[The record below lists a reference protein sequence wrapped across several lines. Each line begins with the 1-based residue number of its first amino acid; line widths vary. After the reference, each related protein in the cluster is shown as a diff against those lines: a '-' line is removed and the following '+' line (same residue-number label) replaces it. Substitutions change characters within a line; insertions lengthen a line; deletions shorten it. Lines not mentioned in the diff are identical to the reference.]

1 MGLGM
6 AVHHPPFTDD
16 LPIQISNDDGFSAT
30 SVFPGHG
37 TLGCWGFISSYAW
50 TLMVP
55 WQCSTAMNMSLLN
68 PLAQPWFKMDMS
80 EVLWYFHTCGWW
92 FPKFLCLFH
101 PWGDLMIPWL
111 DWYWTWWVWCPSLWK
126 SDMVSFSV
134 AYIVGLPAP
143 KFFSK
148 GFREKPGGLLHADQG
163 PASLSA
169 SVDGMVAERLPDS
182 ERLRLE
188 LCVFRRCQTGRAN
201 GSRRYEGGRPW
212 EVSISWASKVG
223 FGLTFSTSV
232 KYCRWYVLRDCFV
245 SLQCHGPLI
254 HYLFYSVSLHS
265 RWCWLF
271 LEGTTHSIVNE
282 TCDHSYAHPC
292 RPLILCAHISSY
304 VQYYIILIY
313 FPWQTLPILCILLAN
328 LPIHVPNGLGKPW
341 YTYQQHHDLA
351 LPHLAPQMWHI
362 NSAHMNSAELLRGFF
377 SFYATDFVWGS
388 EASAMDEGMDEG
400 MDEVER
406 RGKKTSEQPDLGI
419 KFIKSRVVLHWI
431 LGCFPLKRRKCMIK
445 NHAEN
450 RIAAGMS
457 WAYKLQSRRRLYIS
471 QPW

>member
-1 MGLGM
+1 MGLGWQCTI
-6 AVHHPPFTDD
+6 HHLQMICPFKYPLTMDF
-16 LPIQISNDDGFSAT
+16 PAT

-37 TLGCWGFISSYAW
+37 TPGMLRLYLILCLDPDGTLAVQHCGWTCHFWIRWLNHGLRWICPKSCDIFIHVAGGFRSFFAYFILGVIWWSLDLTDIEHDEYDAPACGKVIWFRFQLLILWGYQPQNSFPKVSAKNQVVYYMQIKDQLPSLHRLMEWSQKDYQILNDYAW
-50 TLMVP
+50 NFV
-55 WQCSTAMNMSLLN
+55 SLED
-68 PLAQPWFKMDMS
+68 AKQ
-80 EVLWYFHTCGWW
+80 
-92 FPKFLCLFH
+92 
-101 PWGDLMIPWL
+101 
-111 DWYWTWWVWCPSLWK
+111 
-126 SDMVSFSV
+126 
-134 AYIVGLPAP
+134 AA
-143 KFFSK
+143 
-148 GFREKPGGLLHADQG
+148 R
-163 PASLSA
+163 
-169 SVDGMVAERLPDS
+169 
-182 ERLRLE
+182 
-188 LCVFRRCQTGRAN
+188 N

-282 TCDHSYAHPC
+282 TCDHSYASSLP
-292 RPLILCAHISSY
+292 PLILCAHISSY

-388 EASAMDEGMDEG
+388 EALRWMKGWMKWKD
-400 MDEVER
+400 VER
-406 RGKKTSEQPDLGI
+406 RLQNSLFLASNSSNLGWFCI
-419 KFIKSRVVLHWI
+419 EYWVASPWN
-431 LGCFPLKRRKCMIK
+431 GRKCMIK